1 MRNDILSLYKGQLF
15 TLISATVA
23 TGLIVG
29 YMWHNVALAIIMAL
43 VVNTTIMLIYLVDTS
58 IRLQSVVEYAEYL
71 TNDVKRI
78 DAYELTYINKAMDT
92 KVAYIEATEFD
103 NTLLTILREG
113 GRIISVVAKREPV
126 VYDETTPTG
135 SDVIENLNSVN
146 PD

>member
-1 MRNDILSLYKGQLF
+1 MRKDVLSLYKGQLF
-15 TLISATVA
+15 TLIIATVA
-23 TGLIVG
+23 TGLLVG

-78 DAYELTYINKAMDT
+78 DAYELTYFNKAMDT

-103 NTLLTILREG
+103 KTLLTILREG

-135 SDVIENLNSVN
+135 RDVIENLNSVK

>member
-1 MRNDILSLYKGQLF
+1 MRNDILYLYKGQLF

-23 TGLIVG
+23 TGMIVG
-29 YMWHNVALAIIMAL
+29 YMWHNVTLAIIMAL
-43 VVNTTIMLIYLVDTS
+43 VVNTAIMVVYLADTS
-58 IRLQSVVEYAEYL
+58 IRLQSVIEYAEYL
-71 TNDVKRI
+71 TNDVRHI
-78 DAYELTYINKAMDT
+78 DAYELTYFNKDMDT

-103 NTLLTILREG
+103 NTLLHILREG

-135 SDVIENLNSVN
+135 RDVIENLNNVK

>member
-1 MRNDILSLYKGQLF
+1 MQNDILSLYKGQLF

-43 VVNTTIMLIYLVDTS
+43 VVNTTVMLFYLVDTS

-78 DAYELTYINKAMDT
+78 DAYELTYFNKAMDT
-92 KVAYIEATEFD
+92 KVASIEATEFD

-135 SDVIENLNSVN
+135 RDVIENLNNVK

>member
-23 TGLIVG
+23 TGMIVG
-29 YMWHNVALAIIMAL
+29 YMWHNVTLAIIMAL
-43 VVNTTIMLIYLVDTS
+43 VVNTAIMVVYLADTS
-58 IRLQSVVEYAEYL
+58 IRLQSVIEYAEYL
-71 TNDVKRI
+71 TNDVRHI
-78 DAYELTYINKAMDT
+78 DAYELTYFNKDMDT
-92 KVAYIEATEFD
+92 KVAYIKATEFD
-103 NTLLTILREG
+103 NTLLRILREG

-135 SDVIENLNSVN
+135 RDVIENLNNVK

>member
-1 MRNDILSLYKGQLF
+1 MRNDILSLYKEQLF

-43 VVNTTIMLIYLVDTS
+43 VVNTTIMLVYLVDTS

-78 DAYELTYINKAMDT
+78 DAYELTYFNKSMDT

-135 SDVIENLNSVN
+135 RDVIENLNNVK

>member
-29 YMWHNVALAIIMAL
+29 YVWHSVALAIIMAL
-43 VVNTTIMLIYLVDTS
+43 VVNTAIMVIYLADTS
-58 IRLQSVVEYAEYL
+58 IRLQNVIYYAEYL
-71 TNDVKRI
+71 MNDVKSM
-78 DAYELTYINKAMDT
+78 DAYELTYFTKAMDT

-113 GRIISVVAKREPV
+113 GRIISVVAKREPM

-135 SDVIENLNSVN
+135 RDVIENLNNVK

>member
-78 DAYELTYINKAMDT
+78 DAYELTYFDKAMDT
-92 KVAYIEATEFD
+92 KVASIEATEFD
-103 NTLLTILREG
+103 KTLLTILREG
-113 GRIISVVAKREPV
+113 GRIISVVAKREPM

-135 SDVIENLNSVN
+135 RDVIENLNNVK

>member
-1 MRNDILSLYKGQLF
+1 MQNDILSLYKGQLF

-78 DAYELTYINKAMDT
+78 DAYELTYFNKAMET
-92 KVAYIEATEFD
+92 KVASIEATEFD

-113 GRIISVVAKREPV
+113 GRIISVVAKREPI

-135 SDVIENLNSVN
+135 RDVIENLNSVK